1 MEKKTTPILLFNKR
15 MGVVRRVLRGSER
28 DAISFTF
35 GHSCAGCRKLLQ
47 PGWHADHIIA
57 LADGGPDEPQN
68 MQPLCAPCHTVKTA
82 RENSSRA
89 VAKKSE
95 RAAAAQQAPTAST
108 APTTVLVGL
117 MGLPSAGK
125 SSMVNALLGMRVRQS
140 GVCRTTKD
148 VFLVGTEARNK
159 ELKLSSLLHAKHELT
174 SDDGVRY
181 DILDFPG
188 VADAEETN
196 SHFFDACV
204 TWGLKCDVICWVSD
218 IRTSFMT
225 VHEKAEFERLRG
237 VLQEASVQTGRFYQY
252 CIVLTKYDFDD
263 TTTAR
268 APVRVEHGEI
278 ADPEEE
284 TTVTDCLAR
293 VRSLFPDTRI
303 CKFNAFG
310 RIAHRDS
317 SGALRALLSRMA
329 PPRNVNTDFEL
340 QWAVESLPQ
349 RRQWHMLDSL
359 FKVRFSHGAT
369 YVKQDIK
376 ILTDPEVLRELF
388 ERIVLSCS
396 PMTCIAHQVGILP
409 ALAPIA
415 ALVEPDIPVNPD
427 SLACLLALL
436 GRNDPVYARTY
447 IRLFKSGMPRSYA
460 NALTGVAAELK
471 STRTCI
477 VAEACACCSYEFVAP
492 AGLTALVP
500 EVHPAVFQ
508 LDVEAASI
516 SACSE
521 AYGRRLTEAR
531 AALWGPGAE
540 GPMDPSVDGADGAC
554 GAEASAVCW
563 RMLVTASWLGKISS
577 VLAPIE

>member
-1 MEKKTTPILLFNKR
+1 

-28 DAISFTF
+28 DAISFAF

-68 MQPLCAPCHTVKTA
+68 MQPLCAPCHTLKTA

-89 VAKKSE
+89 AAK
-95 RAAAAQQAPTAST
+95 RPPAPPAPGAPTAHVAPT
-108 APTTVLVGL
+108 APTVLIGL

-159 ELKLSSLLHAKHELT
+159 ELRLSSLLHAKHELT

-181 DILDFPG
+181 DLLDFPG

-225 VHEKAEFERLRG
+225 VHEKAEFERLRE

-268 APVRVEHGEI
+268 EPVRVERGEI

-293 VRSLFPDTRI
+293 VRRLFPDTRI

-310 RIAHRDS
+310 RIAHRGS
-317 SGALRALLSRMA
+317 SEALRALLARMA
-329 PPRNVNTDFEL
+329 PPRNVNTEFEL

-359 FKVRFSHGAT
+359 FKVRFSHGAN

-396 PMTCIAHQVGILP
+396 PRTCIAHQVGIVP
-409 ALAPIA
+409 ALAHVA

-436 GRNDPVYARTY
+436 GPNDPVYTRAY
-447 IRLFKSGMPRSYA
+447 IRLFKEPSKSY
-460 NALTGVAAELK
+460 TGWVATTFK

-477 VAEACACCSYEFVAP
+477 VAETCACRSYEFVAP
-492 AGLTALVP
+492 AGLTELADF
-500 EVHPAVFQ
+500 HPAVFQ
-508 LDVEAASI
+508 LDVEAAAI
-516 SACSE
+516 SACSA

-531 AALWGPGAE
+531 AALWGPSA
-540 GPMDPSVDGADGAC
+540 DGADGA
-554 GAEASAVCW
+554 CW
-563 RMLVTASWLGKISS
+563 RMLVTASWLGKVSS